1 MSQPILQNLRNDVI
15 GGLVSSAVAIPL
27 AIGFGMF
34 AFVTLGDEYF
44 AHGAI
49 AGLVSA
55 FVAGAVCTVL
65 GDRTT
70 TVYAPRIT
78 TTFFIGLL
86 LYSLVHSEAPALKD
100 ASVAMILLIF
110 FSTML
115 LGGAFQTLFGLV
127 RLGTL
132 IKYTPHPV
140 MAGFQN
146 MAAVLLFLVQLSNV
160 LGYDHT
166 ISFTQVAQ
174 HIGEAK
180 PLNGLVALVTFLA
193 MWNAKKFAG
202 RVPPLLVGLGCG
214 LVVHYGL
221 VVVGLG
227 AHLGHVIGTPLANV
241 SVPRPIAQFS
251 DLAQLRPLWD
261 AATIIVTGALA
272 LALIASIDALLCA
285 KLVSQP
291 GEKRHDSNH
300 LLVRLGLANVGA
312 ACFGG
317 ITSGI
322 NIGASITN
330 RAFGGRTPVSVLVN
344 AAALLA
350 TFTLLFPY
358 VAYLPR
364 AVLSAVIMVIAIQ
377 HIDPWTKQ
385 LAARLFKSNVPQ
397 RGVIALDLGVALLV
411 SVLSIAVNIVLAVFL
426 GVALAV
432 FLFVLRMS
440 RSNIRKLYRCDSVRS
455 RKSRGTGEMLALE
468 VKGGSILAVEL
479 QGALFFGSGERLGQ
493 IIDTETENPTSAVIL
508 DLRRVTEI
516 DATGAQILSDINAA
530 LARRKIKLALVRS
543 ARSETAARL
552 ADLGGANTYGFQDI
566 DRAIEWAEDELLA
579 TASPTEATAEMP
591 LERVSALRDFSPD
604 QIARLSR
611 HLNRVKWNAGQVIF
625 KEGDPGSD
633 LFLVTRGRASVYLW
647 AGGGNIRLVT
657 FAPGTVFGELAI
669 LDRGP
674 RSATVI
680 ADEDLTAFGLNLTGF
695 EALRK
700 NEPDIAIK
708 LLSALGR
715 ELSDRLRRANRTIH
729 QLEA

>member
-1 MSQPILQNLRNDVI
+1 MSGPLQNLRNDVT

-49 AGLVSA
+49 AGLISA
-55 FVAGAVCTVL
+55 FVAGVL
-65 GDRTT
+65 CVVFGDRTT
-70 TVYAPRIT
+70 TVYAPRVT

-86 LYSLVHSEAPALKD
+86 LYSLVHSDAPALKG
-100 ASVAMILLIF
+100 ASVSTILLIF
-110 FSTML
+110 FSIIL
-115 LGGAFQTLFGLV
+115 LGGAFQALFGV
-127 RLGTL
+127 MRLGTL
-132 IKYTPHPV
+132 IKYAPHPV

-166 ISFTQVAQ
+166 ISFTQVLQ

-180 PLNGLVALVTFLA
+180 PLNVLVALVTFVA

-202 RVPPLLVGLGCG
+202 RIPPLLVGLGCG
-214 LVVHYGL
+214 LIVHYGL
-221 VVVGLG
+221 VGFGFG
-227 AHLGHVIGTPLANV
+227 AQLGHVIGTPPANV
-241 SVPRPIAQFS
+241 SVPRPVGQFS
-251 DLAQLRPLWD
+251 DLANLRPLWD
-261 AATIIVTGALA
+261 AATIILTGALA

-291 GEKRHDSNH
+291 GEKRSDSDH
-300 LLVRLGLANVGA
+300 LLVRLGLANAGA
-312 ACFGG
+312 ACLGG

-350 TFTLLFPY
+350 TFTLLFPI

-364 AVLSAVIMVIAIQ
+364 AVLSAVIMVIAVQ

-385 LAARLFKSNVPQ
+385 LTARLFKRNTSQ
-397 RGVIALDLGVALLV
+397 RSVIAVDLGVALLV
-411 SVLSIAVNIVLAVFL
+411 SILSIAVNIVLAVFL

-440 RSNIRKLYRCDSVRS
+440 RSNIRRLYRCDSVRS
-455 RKSRGTGEMLALE
+455 RKSRGTGEMLVLE
-468 VKGGSILAVEL
+468 VKGGTILAIEL
-479 QGALFFGSGERLGQ
+479 QGALFFGSGESLAQ
-493 IIDTETENPTSAVIL
+493 IIDTETAKPTGAVIL

-543 ARSETAARL
+543 GRSETAARL
-552 ADLGGANTYGFQDI
+552 ADIGGANTYGFQDI
-566 DRAIEWAEDELLA
+566 DRAIEWAEDNLLA
-579 TASPTEATAEMP
+579 TASSAEAASEMT

-604 QIARLSR
+604 QITRLSR

-625 KEGDPGSD
+625 QEGDPGSD
-633 LFLVTRGRASVYLW
+633 LFFVTRGRASVYLRSD
-647 AGGGNIRLVT
+647 GGNIRLVT

-669 LDRGP
+669 LDRGN

-680 ADEDLTAFGLNLTGF
+680 ADEDVTAFGLSLAAFDT
-695 EALRK
+695 LRK
-700 NEPDIAIK
+700 DEPDIAIK

>member
-1 MSQPILQNLRNDVI
+1 MSQPLLQNLRNDII

-55 FVAGAVCTVL
+55 FVAGVVCVFL
-65 GDRTT
+65 GDRSI
-70 TVYAPRIT
+70 TVYAPRVT

-86 LYSLVHSEAPALKD
+86 LYSLVHSDAPALKG
-100 ASVAMILLIF
+100 ASVSTLLLIF
-110 FSTML
+110 FSIML
-115 LGGAFQTLFGLV
+115 LGGAFQSLFGV
-127 RLGTL
+127 MRLGTL
-132 IKYTPHPV
+132 IKYAPHPV

-160 LGYDHT
+160 LGYEHT
-166 ISFTQVAQ
+166 ISFTQVLQ

-180 PLNGLVALVTFLA
+180 PLNILVALVTFVA

-202 RVPPLLVGLGCG
+202 RIPPLLVGLGCG
-214 LVVHYGL
+214 LLLHYGL
-221 VVVGLG
+221 VVLG
-227 AHLGHVIGTPLANV
+227 FGAQLGHVIGTPPANV

-251 DLAQLRPLWD
+251 DLANLRPLWD
-261 AATIIVTGALA
+261 AATIILTSALA

-291 GEKRHDSNH
+291 GEKRDDSDH
-300 LLVRLGLANVGA
+300 LLVRLGLANVSA

-344 AAALLA
+344 AVVLLA
-350 TFTLLFPY
+350 TLTLLFPF
-358 VAYLPR
+358 VALLPR
-364 AVLSAVIMVIAIQ
+364 AVLSAVIMVIAVQ
-377 HIDPWTKQ
+377 HIDPWTTR
-385 LAARLFKSNVPQ
+385 LVTRLFKRNASQ
-397 RGVIALDLGVALLV
+397 RGVIAVDLGVALLV
-411 SVLSIAVNIVLAVFL
+411 SILSIAVNIVLAVFL

-432 FLFVLRMS
+432 FLFVLRMG
-440 RSNIRKLYRCDSVRS
+440 RSNIRRLYRCDAIRS
-455 RKSRGTGEMLALE
+455 RKSRGIGEMLALE
-468 VKGGSILAVEL
+468 VKGGSILTLEL
-479 QGALFFGSGERLGQ
+479 QGALFFGSGERLAQ
-493 IIDTETENPTSAVIL
+493 IIDTETVKPTSSVIL

-543 ARSETAARL
+543 GRSETAARL
-552 ADLGGANTYGFQDI
+552 ADIGGPNAYGFQDI
-566 DRAIEWAEDELLA
+566 DRAIEWAEDDLLP
-579 TASPTEATAEMP
+579 TASPAGAAAEMT

-604 QIARLSR
+604 QITRLSR
-611 HLNRVKWNAGQVIF
+611 HLTRAKWSAGQVIF
-625 KEGDPGSD
+625 TEGDPGSD
-633 LFLVTRGRASVYLW
+633 LFFVTRGRASVYLRSD
-647 AGGGNIRLVT
+647 GGNIRLVT

-680 ADEDLTAFGLNLTGF
+680 ADEDVTAFGLSLSGF
-695 EALRK
+695 DSLRK
-700 NEPDIAIK
+700 DEPDIAVK

>member
-1 MSQPILQNLRNDVI
+1 MSNSLLQNLRNDIV

-49 AGLVSA
+49 AGLISA
-55 FVAGAVCTVL
+55 FVAGILCVVF

-86 LYSLVHSEAPALKD
+86 LYSLVHSDAPALKG
-100 ASVAMILLIF
+100 ASVSTILLIF
-110 FSTML
+110 FSTIL
-115 LGGAFQTLFGLV
+115 LGGAFQALFGLM

-132 IKYTPHPV
+132 IKYAPHPV

-166 ISFTQVAQ
+166 ISFTQVLQ
-174 HIGEAK
+174 HIGEVK
-180 PLNGLVALVTFLA
+180 PLNVLVALVTFIA

-221 VVVGLG
+221 VAFGFG
-227 AHLGHVIGTPLANV
+227 PQLGHVIGTPPANV

-251 DLAQLRPLWD
+251 DLINLRPLWD
-261 AATIIVTGALA
+261 AATIILTGALA
-272 LALIASIDALLCA
+272 LAIIASIDALLCA

-291 GEKRHDSNH
+291 GEKRSDSDH

-312 ACFGG
+312 ACLGG

-350 TFTLLFPY
+350 AFTLLFPF

-364 AVLSAVIMVIAIQ
+364 AVLSAVIMVIAVQ
-377 HIDPWTKQ
+377 HIDPWTTR
-385 LAARLFKSNVPQ
+385 LATRLFKRDTTQRNVAA
-397 RGVIALDLGVALLV
+397 VDLGVALIV
-411 SVLSIAVNIVLAVFL
+411 SILSIAVNIVLAVFL

-440 RSNIRKLYRCDSVRS
+440 RSNIRRLYRCDSVRS
-455 RKSRGTGEMLALE
+455 RKSRGTGEMLVLE
-468 VKGGSILAVEL
+468 VRGGSIVVIEL
-479 QGALFFGSGERLGQ
+479 QGALFFGSGERLAQ
-493 IIDTETENPTSAVIL
+493 VIDTETAKSTGAVIL

-530 LARRKIKLALVRS
+530 LARKKIKLALVRS

-552 ADLGGANTYGFQDI
+552 ADIGGANTYGFQDI
-566 DRAIEWAEDELLA
+566 DRAIEWAEDDLLA
-579 TASPTEATAEMP
+579 TASPTEAAAEMM

-604 QIARLSR
+604 QITRLRR
-611 HLNRVKWNAGQVIF
+611 HLTRVKWSAGQVIF

-633 LFLVTRGRASVYLW
+633 LFFVTRGRASVYLRSD
-647 AGGGNIRLVT
+647 GGNIRLVT

-680 ADEDLTAFGLNLTGF
+680 ADEDVTAFSLSLTGF
-695 EALRK
+695 DTLRQD
-700 NEPDIAIK
+700 EPDIAVK